1 VKSDEDIE
9 RDVQWLTPI
18 VGPTYAE
25 WYAEA
30 CRVEIGAPDL
40 QWAWRLREVVR
51 RSARDL
57 DELAC
62 AARTLLDACSL
73 LEECGGQ
80 RVRDAMQAVKR
91 ALWWAKGS
99 EQREGK
105 P

>member
-1 VKSDEDIE
+1 MKSDEDIE

-18 VGPTYAE
+18 VGLTCAE

-30 CRVEIGAPDL
+30 CRVEVGGPDL
-40 QWAWRLREVVR
+40 QWACRLREVVR

-62 AARTLLDACSL
+62 AARTLLDACSC

-80 RVRDAMQAVKR
+80 CVRDAMRAVKQ

-99 EQREGK
+99 EQREEK